1 MSSVEGDLDNA
12 AMHLMIPY
20 ASAAGEAGAAALQT
34 LALPRLS
41 ALLGLTQPDGAPLG
55 GDELSP
61 DTPFELALRAAGQPV
76 NAATMAAADGI
87 QVDKHCWALVS
98 PMHLSVS
105 SDQVLALDPQALQLG
120 DADSRRL
127 LADLAAELF
136 PASEGWRQ
144 AWGAADRWYVA
155 HEDLQG
161 LASASLERVINRP
174 VDAWMPEARR
184 LRTLQNECQML
195 LHRHPLNAQREARGE
210 LVVNSVWISGCGRF
224 EPAQTEPGLQIE
236 RSLRG
241 PLLAGD
247 WAAWCDAWR
256 SLDAGLINDMLTRAR
271 QGQAGLSLTL
281 CGDREARRYKVQQR
295 SGWQRLWQSI
305 SPPSADAAKIL
316 GAL

>member
-1 MSSVEGDLDNA
+1 
-12 AMHLMIPY
+12 MHLMIPY
-20 ASAAGEAGAAALQT
+20 ASAAGEAGGAALQT

-41 ALLGLTQPDGAPLG
+41 ALLGLMQPDGAPLG
-55 GDELSP
+55 GDELSL

-76 NAATMAAADGI
+76 NAASAAAADGVEVG
-87 QVDKHCWALVS
+87 QSCWALLS

-105 SDQVLALDPQALQLG
+105 SDQVLALDPQALQLSET
-120 DADSRRL
+120 DSRTL
-127 LADLAAELF
+127 LSDLAGELF
-136 PASEGWRQ
+136 PANEGWRH
-144 AWGAADRWYVA
+144 AWAAPDRWYIA
-155 HEDLQG
+155 HEDLQS

-224 EPAQTEPGLQIE
+224 EAASVQAGLQIE
-236 RSLRG
+236 RSLRE

-256 SLDAGLINDMLTRAR
+256 ALDAGLIEDCLARAKR
-271 QGQAGLSLTL
+271 GETDIQLTL
-281 CGDREARRYKVQQR
+281 CGDREARRFRVQQQ
-295 SGWQRLWQSI
+295 SGLQRLWQRL
-305 SPPSADAAKIL
+305 SAPRSDAIPLLASL
-316 GAL
+316 